1 MTTPVNVFV
10 RVRPLNEQEC
20 KENAENCIETG
31 EKTVKVFLVH
41 SDQFINKSFD
51 FQVIGSSKTFGFD
64 KVFDDSIGQESIAKV
79 VMEPKIDKLFEGNDS
94 SK

>member
-31 EKTVKVFLVH
+31 EKTVKVFLVY
-41 SDQFINKSFD
+41 SDQFINNR
-51 FQVIGSSKTFGFD
+51 IYRSSGLPRHMASIEFSMVPSD
-64 KVFDDSIGQESIAKV
+64 KRVLRKY
-79 VMEPKIDKLFEGNDS
+79 
-94 SK
+94 